1 MITKRDLTVT
11 DVPTRARR
19 GASRVVIVTLTTTA
33 IAATLP
39 GCSGTGTVAPTSPPP
54 ASPPPAATP
63 VHHARGVTGQLTAI
77 NDSTWTVHTTH
88 GQDVTVTL
96 TPQTQFGTKKTP
108 AIAQQ
113 FTAGNTVRVIGK
125 RDNNTITATR
135 VTTAHPTNSTSPST
149 EPPPPPPPPPQA
161 DLSYPHPTW
170 TPTRHPRQCPP
181 HSESTSPA
189 LIGTP
194 IPAAGALTGGG
205 ARRKRTRGDLRQGS
219 LRARLWIARRSC
231 AR

>member
-1 MITKRDLTVT
+1 MITKRDLTAT

-19 GASRVVIVTLTTTA
+19 GASRVMIVTLTATA
-33 IAATLP
+33 IAATLA

-108 AIAQQ
+108 ATAQQ
-113 FTAGNTVRVIGK
+113 FTVGNTVRVIGK
-125 RDNNTITATR
+125 RDNNNTITATR
-135 VTTAHPTNSTSPST
+135 VTTAHPTDSTSPST
-149 EPPPPPPPPPQA
+149 E
-161 DLSYPHPTW
+161 T
-170 TPTRHPRQCPP
+170 TPTP
-181 HSESTSPA
+181 TS
-189 LIGTP
+189 
-194 IPAAGALTGGG
+194 
-205 ARRKRTRGDLRQGS
+205 
-219 LRARLWIARRSC
+219 
-231 AR
+231 